1 MKIEITPD
9 CESEI
14 VAQSLKD
21 YHRIMF
27 NDPEEDGVV
36 EAIEKVLS
44 HYLSSSDYKK
54 WYKSVYDVR
63 DCEKEDD

>member
-9 CESEI
+9 CESVI

-36 EAIEKVLS
+36 TALEKVLS
-44 HYLSSSDYKK
+44 HYLSSSEYKE
-54 WYKSVYDVR
+54 WYKSVYN
-63 DCEKEDD
+63 KETGDE